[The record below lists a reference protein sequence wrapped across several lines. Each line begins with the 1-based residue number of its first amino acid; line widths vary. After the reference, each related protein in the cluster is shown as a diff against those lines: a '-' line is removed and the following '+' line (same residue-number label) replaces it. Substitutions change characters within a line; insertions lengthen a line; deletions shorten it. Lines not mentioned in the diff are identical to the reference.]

1 MEFMCRFQLAK
12 ANPMAQY
19 KCTEMTQILAE
30 INNPAA
36 ASAKV
41 NGSSLQGP
49 FFLLAQVFRVIGA
62 VDSF

>member
-1 MEFMCRFQLAK
+1 
-12 ANPMAQY
+12 MAQY

-36 ASAKV
+36 ASAKI